1 MICAAPKCSQW
12 VQPTA
17 VQVDVWDI
25 ERSRDVLGD
34 PLVLEGD
41 CIVSCSTSSDS
52 SRLLLNMASRAVH
65 LWTIPKKHSKEEA
78 RLLVRFRGAKERQSR
93 CCPPSHQT

>member
-1 MICAAPKCSQW
+1 M
-12 VQPTA
+12 
-17 VQVDVWDI
+17 WDI

-41 CIVSCSTSSDS
+41 CIVSCSASSDS

-93 CCPPSHQT
+93 CCPSSSPDLKSGPGCEHLTRSQLTLVRQ